1 MKHFKIAI
9 LTKQNN
15 QMLLTVSYEDL
26 ESANE
31 HWARQLH
38 EDKIIS
44 LMDGE
49 STTLIRPENIDN
61 IHIWEVDEG

>member
-1 MKHFKIAI
+1 MKEFRIAI

-15 QMLLTVSYEDL
+15 QMLLMVRYEDL

-31 HWARQLH
+31 HWASQLQG
-38 EDKIIS
+38 DKIIS
-44 LMDGE
+44 LMDEE

-61 IHIWEVDEG
+61 IRIWEVDEG

>member
-1 MKHFKIAI
+1 MKEFRIAI

-15 QMLLTVSYEDL
+15 QMTLEVSYEDL
-26 ESANE
+26 QSARQ
-31 HWARQLH
+31 HWAKQLH

-44 LMDGE
+44 LMDGK

-61 IHIWEVDEG
+61 IHIREVDE